1 MERGII
7 FFDGVCNLCNSAVQ
21 FVIQRDAKDYFRF
34 AALQSEQA
42 QEYLDRFAVDF
53 QAMDSILLLE
63 DGKLYRRSS
72 AALRITKH
80 LGGLWPV
87 LYILIYIPAFI
98 RDFFYK
104 LISGNRYKIWGKR
117 TSCMV
122 PTPDLE
128 KKFL

>member
-63 DGKLYRRSS
+63 NGKLYRRSS

-80 LGGLWPV
+80 LGGLWPA
-87 LYILIYIPAFI
+87 L
-98 RDFFYK
+98 
-104 LISGNRYKIWGKR
+104 
-117 TSCMV
+117 
-122 PTPDLE
+122 
-128 KKFL
+128 

>member
-53 QAMDSILLLE
+53 QVMDSILLLE
-63 DGKLYRRSS
+63 NGKLYRRSS

-80 LGGLWPV
+80 LGGLWPA